1 MKIGNYTH
9 NLSVN
14 RGILINL
21 FLIIITCYFIIN
33 YPSISIFFLAG
44 LIIVL
49 LVYQDPLYALSIFIL
64 IVPFSNTNIFYIR
77 LLKVPGSEPIFIL
90 SYLLILVAMINYKKS
105 IKMPKFSLIFT
116 FIILTVFA
124 FSIVYSLNNLENI
137 NFRRII
143 EEKSEFSIFSYILQS
158 FVRPLF
164 YFLPFIIIVK
174 YLKNADRIKKL
185 TNIIALSLTILSISL
200 LYVYIFKIGIMGDIR
215 KATEIYSITFGLH
228 RNDIADYFILGFP
241 YLLAGFFIK
250 KNILNIFVIC
260 LSILATGFL
269 FSRTAYVIIFF
280 SIIFYLIISK
290 RAKLLPIL
298 IAFILILSFLIS
310 SSIIL
315 ERASKGISSG
325 DRNEITAGRIDN
337 IWLPL
342 IDEYI
347 HNPKK
352 LFLGNGRYA
361 IISSDAVAYGLTQ
374 DTMWHPHNMYLE
386 QIIDSGILCFF
397 LVIFLYIKFFTKI
410 LKTLKIINNYVL
422 KEYLYASI
430 ISLISYF
437 ISGLTG
443 RSLFPTLKNSFFWIS
458 MGITVAIINIFE
470 NYKQKVSVE
479 N

>member
-1 MKIGNYTH
+1 
-9 NLSVN
+9 
-14 RGILINL
+14 
-21 FLIIITCYFIIN
+21 
-33 YPSISIFFLAG
+33 
-44 LIIVL
+44 
-49 LVYQDPLYALSIFIL
+49 
-64 IVPFSNTNIFYIR
+64 
-77 LLKVPGSEPIFIL
+77 
-90 SYLLILVAMINYKKS
+90 
-105 IKMPKFSLIFT
+105 MPKFSLIFT